1 MIRSLKIF
9 VGTALALALVGGCTM
24 GDDKMMADKK
34 MAGKEARAHI
44 GHVMTGWND
53 TPGGKGLLVIAEGE
67 AKIALQHANFAIDK
81 PDDIKWMKTHAT
93 HVLNA
98 VDPTAM
104 AKGPGMGYGVIKAA
118 GGAAKHIQFAAK
130 SSDASDNVK
139 LHATHVATSA
149 NNAVD
154 RAKQIV
160 ALAEKIAKDNSEF
173 SVAAFARE
181 MKNLCEDLLNGYD
194 ADGDGKVSWMKGE
207 GGLAQAR
214 QHMGFMMKGE
224 NM

>member
-1 MIRSLKIF
+1 MTRNLNIL
-9 VGTALALALVGGCTM
+9 VGTILALAMVSACTT
-24 GDDKMMADKK
+24 GDEKM

-44 GHVMTGWND
+44 GHVMTGWQD
-53 TPGGKGLLVIAEGE
+53 TPGGKGLLIIAEGE
-67 AKIALQHANFAIDK
+67 AKIALQHANFAINKTDN
-81 PDDIKWMKTHAT
+81 IKWMKTHAT
-93 HVLNA
+93 HVLHA
-98 VDPTAM
+98 VDPSAI

-154 RAKQIV
+154 LAKKIV
-160 ALAEKIAKDNSEF
+160 ALAKLIAKEESEF
-173 SVAAFARE
+173 AVAAFARE
-181 MKNLCEDLLNGYD
+181 MKNICEDLLNGYD
-194 ADGDGKVSWMKGE
+194 ANGDGKVTWKKGE

-224 NM
+224 KM